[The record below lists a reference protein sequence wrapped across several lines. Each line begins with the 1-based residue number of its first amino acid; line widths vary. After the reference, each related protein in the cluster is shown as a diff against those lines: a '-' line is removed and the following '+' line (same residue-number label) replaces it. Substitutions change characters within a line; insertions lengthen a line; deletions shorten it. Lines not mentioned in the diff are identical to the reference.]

1 MDTAMESRSRR
12 ALLPSLLAGLEAG
25 MVGALWMLAWLG
37 VSAMWE
43 QRSFWSPENLMATAF
58 DRNSALPPAFT
69 AGTCSG
75 LALYLAIYSL
85 LGAAF
90 AAVVRDRVSRGR
102 VMLLAVLFALAWY
115 YFSFRWAFKTTM
127 PLVAL
132 LHVERPTI
140 LGHLVYG
147 TMLGRYPLYVDRL
160 VGAKP
165 APAPAVVVEQPPAAI
180 EAPVTEAAPA
190 EVVETNP
197 DGPPAET

>member
-12 ALLPSLLAGLEAG
+12 ALLPALLAGLEAG
-25 MVGALWMLAWLG
+25 MVGALWMLVWLG
-37 VSAMWE
+37 VSSMWVE
-43 QRSFWSPENLMATAF
+43 RSFWSPENLMATAF
-58 DRNSALPPAFT
+58 DRNSTLPSAFT

-75 LALYLAIYSL
+75 LALYLVIYSL

-90 AAVVRDRVSRGR
+90 AAVVGDRVPRGR
-102 VMLLAVLFALAWY
+102 VMLLTVVFALAWY

-160 VGAKP
+160 VGVVP
-165 APAPAVVVEQPPAAI
+165 APAPAVVVDEAPAAI
-180 EAPVTEAAPA
+180 EAPVEAA
-190 EVVETNP
+190 ETKP